1 MTLTATWAASCAQ
14 GGTCVVGDTG
24 PGGGKVFYV
33 AAGTFACGPAL
44 ASTCKYLEAA
54 PTTGT
59 NAWTDNIYAWSGN
72 TTTEIGAAA
81 QGTSIGTGYRNTE
94 AMVAQSSTAER
105 AGTITRAYRG
115 PNNLTDWYLPSRD
128 ELNELYTQR
137 TSLGIAS
144 TGEYWSSTEPF
155 SATSARYI
163 WFFNGTQLSTSKST
177 SLIVRP
183 IRAFGLPPFS
193 VTYNGNTHGS
203 GSVPTDSSTYSFNA
217 SVTVAS
223 NSGSL
228 AKSGYTFGG
237 WCTTQ
242 PAAGSACSGTSRAA
256 GSTFSITSNVTLYA
270 VWTTLTCAQG
280 GTCVVG
286 DTGPGGG
293 IVFYVAGSNFTST
306 GSDCNTAC
314 RYLEVAPA
322 ASEASRTWATGAN
335 QSAFVT
341 GADATAIGSGY
352 QNTVDISAQA
362 GNVAATSAAVHALE
376 YSNGGVSD
384 WHLPSR
390 DELSEL
396 YSRRSSVGGL
406 TADWTYWSS
415 SEGSIE
421 TASGRTFSAG
431 YSSSGFK
438 KNVSNLARPV
448 RAFGLPPF
456 SVTYN
461 GNTHGSGSVPTDS
474 STYSFNASVT
484 VASNSGSLAKSGYTF
499 GGWCTTQP
507 AAGSA
512 CSGTSRAAG
521 STFSITSNVTLYAV
535 WTTLTCAQGGTC
547 VVGDTGPGGGVV
559 FYVAGSNF
567 TSTGSDCGT
576 TCRYLEDAPR
586 DQSTATQW
594 CSNNSTTLFV
604 TAAAIGTG
612 MANTNTARETCAS
625 GAIQIAADYS
635 NAAAIDWHLPSRL
648 ELNEL
653 CKYARQQTTGDTSV
667 SCNNSGSLRAGFA
680 SSSYWS
686 SSENSGTRSWS
697 RSFGDGVQ
705 GDNPKTSSYRVRPIR
720 AF

>member
-1 MTLTATWAASCAQ
+1 VAPAVYTVTYNGNSESSGTVPSDSNSYTVSGNVTVAGNTGTLSKTGHTFDGWCTTQPAAGAACTGTPRAVGSTFSIVADTTLYAVWALNSQTISYAAGTGGSGSAPSSPTSVAYGSTFTTPANTYSRTGHTFAGWSDGSSTYAAGATYPASGTVSGNVTLTATWTANSQTISYAAGTGGSGSAPSSPTSVSYGGTFTTPANTYSRTGHTFAGWSDGSSTYAAGATYPASGTVSGNVTLTATWAASCAQ

-163 WFFNGTQLSTSKST
+163 WFFNGTQLTTAKST

-183 IRAFGLPPFS
+183 I
-193 VTYNGNTHGS
+193 
-203 GSVPTDSSTYSFNA
+203 
-217 SVTVAS
+217 
-223 NSGSL
+223 
-228 AKSGYTFGG
+228 
-237 WCTTQ
+237 
-242 PAAGSACSGTSRAA
+242 
-256 GSTFSITSNVTLYA
+256 
-270 VWTTLTCAQG
+270 
-280 GTCVVG
+280 
-286 DTGPGGG
+286 
-293 IVFYVAGSNFTST
+293 
-306 GSDCNTAC
+306 
-314 RYLEVAPA
+314 
-322 ASEASRTWATGAN
+322 
-335 QSAFVT
+335 
-341 GADATAIGSGY
+341 
-352 QNTVDISAQA
+352 
-362 GNVAATSAAVHALE
+362 
-376 YSNGGVSD
+376 
-384 WHLPSR
+384 
-390 DELSEL
+390 
-396 YSRRSSVGGL
+396 
-406 TADWTYWSS
+406 
-415 SEGSIE
+415 
-421 TASGRTFSAG
+421 
-431 YSSSGFK
+431 
-438 KNVSNLARPV
+438 

-576 TCRYLEDAPR
+576 TCRYLEAAPS
-586 DQSTATQW
+586 DQSTGTQW

-625 GAIQIAADYS
+625 GAIHIAADYS

-705 GDNPKTSSYRVRPIR
+705 GDNPKTSTYRVRPIR